1 MKVTFLGTGT
11 SQGVPVIACDCT
23 VCSSKDEKDKRLRC
37 SILIELDKYSIVIDA
52 GPDFRQQML
61 RASVDKVDAILFT
74 HSHKDHVAGLDDV
87 RAYNYKWKS
96 DMNVYCTDYVS
107 EALNREFPYIF
118 SDVRYPGV
126 PRVNINIIK
135 NKEFKINNISILPI
149 QALHY
154 KMQVFGYRIRD
165 FVYLTDVSSI
175 SKQEKK
181 KMLNAD
187 IIVLDALRKESHIS
201 HFSLD
206 EAVELLNELK
216 PRKAYLTHI
225 SHYMGLHEDINQE
238 LPDFIRL
245 SYDGLI
251 LEDI

>member
-37 SILIELDKYSIVIDA
+37 SILIELDKYNIVIDA

-154 KMQVFGYRIRD
+154 KMQVIGYRIRD

-181 KMLNAD
+181 KMLNAN

-238 LPDFIRL
+238 LPDFIKL

>member
-37 SILIELDKYSIVIDA
+37 SILIELDKYNIVIDA

-181 KMLNAD
+181 KMLNAN

-238 LPDFIRL
+238 LPDFIKL

>member
-37 SILIELDKYSIVIDA
+37 SILIELDKHSIVIDA
-52 GPDFRQQML
+52 GPDFIQQML
-61 RASVDKVDAILFT
+61 RASVDKLDAILFT

-154 KMQVFGYRIRD
+154 KMEVFGYRIRD

-181 KMLNAD
+181 KMLNAN

-238 LPDFIRL
+238 LPDFIKL

>member
-181 KMLNAD
+181 KMLNAN

>member
-37 SILIELDKYSIVIDA
+37 SILIELDKHNIVIDA

-181 KMLNAD
+181 KMLNAN

>member
-37 SILIELDKYSIVIDA
+37 SILIELDKHSIVIDA

-181 KMLNAD
+181 KMLNAN